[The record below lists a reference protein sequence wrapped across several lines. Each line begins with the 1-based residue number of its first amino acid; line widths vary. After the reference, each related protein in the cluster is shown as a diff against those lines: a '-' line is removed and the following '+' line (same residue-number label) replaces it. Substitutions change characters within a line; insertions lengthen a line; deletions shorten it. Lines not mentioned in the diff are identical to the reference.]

1 MQNNNKLSMG
11 ELIII
16 LIVATIIILLIARI
30 IFTYFPAKIDTYK
43 IVNIEKVCKKS
54 DCSWMV
60 YTNKLPLQIQD
71 LILIGFWNSGD
82 VANELEQHISQYCT
96 LKTYGDRIPTLSLY
110 PNVVKIIKCSSSMQ
124 QQNK

>member
-82 VANELEQHISQYCT
+82 VANELVQHKGQYCT
-96 LKTYGDRIPTLSLY
+96 VETRGARIPILSSY
-110 PNVVKIIKCSSSMQ
+110 RNIIKVIKCD
-124 QQNK
+124 KTK